1 MTLLS
6 YTKCNQLL
14 IRTTPTSL
22 LSATNEQMA
31 YRDDIQLICTGLVSI
46 NNNRNINC
54 THTTRLS
61 IVLSQDL
68 VHVFQEISLAQCS
81 TQWIQEYIFVY
92 LSCI

>member
-1 MTLLS
+1 MTSLS

-31 YRDDIQLICTGLVSI
+31 YRDDIQLVCTGLVSI
-46 NNNRNINC
+46 NNNNNRNINC

-68 VHVFQEISLAQCS
+68 VHVFQEI
-81 TQWIQEYIFVY
+81 
-92 LSCI
+92 

>member
-1 MTLLS
+1 MTSLS

-31 YRDDIQLICTGLVSI
+31 YRDDIQLVCTGLVSI

-54 THTTRLS
+54 AHKTRHS
-61 IVLSQDL
+61 IVLSQDSDWSNA
-68 VHVFQEISLAQCS
+68 V
-81 TQWIQEYIFVY
+81 QWIQEYIFVY